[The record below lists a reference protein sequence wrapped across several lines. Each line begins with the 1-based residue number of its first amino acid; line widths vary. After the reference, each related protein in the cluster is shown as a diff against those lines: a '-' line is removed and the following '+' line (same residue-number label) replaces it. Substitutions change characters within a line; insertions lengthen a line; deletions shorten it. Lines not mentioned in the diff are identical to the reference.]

1 MLYNDKKRNDSLL
14 EERNKQMA
22 FVTTG
27 EMLRKAQA
35 GSYAVGAFN
44 AENLEM
50 VQAIIAAAEAENA
63 PVIIQT
69 TPGTLKYAGPECFAG
84 LVSRLARDAKVSVA
98 LHLDHGNSYELAEKC
113 AREGYTSLMIDGSK
127 LPYEENITLT
137 RRVVAMAGGLPVEAE
152 LGTVGG
158 KEDGMEAKPQYT
170 DPDQAADFVSRTG
183 ISSFAVA
190 IGTAHGIY
198 KGEPKLDLDRLAL
211 VRTRVD
217 IPLVLHGTSGVPED
231 QVRACIARGICKVN
245 YATELRQVFTKAV
258 RRALVELPDAFD
270 PKKYLAE
277 GRKDVQERVRELI
290 RLLGSSGKG

>member
-1 MLYNDKKRNDSLL
+1 MP
-14 EERNKQMA
+14 

-27 EMLRKAQA
+27 EMLKKAQA
-35 GSYAVGAFN
+35 GGYAVGAFN

-63 PVIIQT
+63 PVMIQT
-69 TPGTLKYAGPECFAG
+69 TPGTLKYAGPKCFAG
-84 LVSRLARDAKVSVA
+84 LVSRFARDASVPVA
-98 LHLDHGNSYELAEKC
+98 LHLDHGNSYELAEEC

-127 LPYEENITLT
+127 LPYEENIALT
-137 RRVVAMAGGLPVEAE
+137 RRVVAMACGLPVEAE

-170 DPDQAADFVSRTG
+170 DPDQAADFVRQTG

-198 KGEPKLDLDRLAL
+198 KGEPKLDLDRLSE
-211 VRTRVD
+211 VRERVD

-245 YATELRQVFTKAV
+245 YATELRQVFTAAV
-258 RRALVELPDAFD
+258 RKALSDLPDAFD

-277 GRKDVQERVRELI
+277 GRKAVQARVQELI
-290 RLLGSSGKG
+290 RLLGSSGKA

>member
-1 MLYNDKKRNDSLL
+1 MP
-14 EERNKQMA
+14 
-22 FVTTG
+22 FVQTG
-27 EMLRKAQA
+27 EMLEKAQQ

-44 AENLEM
+44 AENMEM

-69 TPGTLKYAGPECFAG
+69 TPGTLKYAGPKCFAS
-84 LVSRLARDAKVSVA
+84 LVGRLAKDAAVPVA
-98 LHLDHGNSYELAEKC
+98 LHLDHGNSYELAEEC

-127 LPYEENITLT
+127 MPFDGNAELT
-137 RRVVAMAGGLPVEAE
+137 RRVVEMAKGLPVEAE

-170 DPDQAADFVSRTG
+170 DPDEAAAFVRMTG

-190 IGTAHGIY
+190 IGTAHGVY
-198 KGEPKLDLDRLAL
+198 KGEPKLDLDRLSE
-211 VRTRVD
+211 VRAKVD

-231 QVRACIARGICKVN
+231 QVRECIRRGICKVN
-245 YATELRQVFTKAV
+245 YATDLRIAFTNGVKKAI
-258 RRALVELPDAFD
+258 ESNPDAFD

-277 GRKDVQERVRELI
+277 GRKAVQARVQELI
-290 RLLGSSGKG
+290 RLLGSSGKA

>member
-1 MLYNDKKRNDSLL
+1 MP
-14 EERNKQMA
+14 
-22 FVTTG
+22 FTTTH
-27 EMLRKAQA
+27 EMLKKAQA
-35 GSYAVGAFN
+35 GNYAVGAFN

-69 TPGTLKYAGPECFAG
+69 TPGTLKYAGPNCFAG
-84 LVSRLARDAKVSVA
+84 LVKRLARDAKVPVA

-113 AREGYTSLMIDGSK
+113 AEEGYTSLMIDGSK
-127 LPYEENITLT
+127 LPYEENIALT
-137 RRVVAMAGGLPVEAE
+137 RAVVEMAGSLPVEAE

-170 DPDQAADFVSRTG
+170 DPDQAADFVARTG

-190 IGTAHGIY
+190 IGTAHGVY
-198 KGEPKLDLDRLAL
+198 KGEPKLDLDRLAQ
-211 VRTRVD
+211 VRSRVD

-231 QVRACIARGICKVN
+231 QVRGCIARGICKVN
-245 YATELRQVFTKAV
+245 YATELRQVFTAAV
-258 RRALVELPDAFD
+258 RKALADLPDAYD

-277 GRKDVQERVRELI
+277 GRKAVQARVQELI
-290 RLLGSSGKG
+290 RLLGSDGKA

>member
-1 MLYNDKKRNDSLL
+1 MP
-14 EERNKQMA
+14 
-22 FVTTG
+22 FVTTR
-27 EMLRKAQA
+27 EMLRQAQE
-35 GSYAVGAFN
+35 GGYAVGAFN
-44 AENLEM
+44 VENLEM
-50 VQAIIAAAEAENA
+50 VQAIIAAAETENA

-84 LVSRLARDAKVSVA
+84 IMSRMARNAKVPAA

-127 LPYEENITLT
+127 LPFDENVTLT
-137 RRVVAMAGGLPVEAE
+137 RRVVAMAGSLPVEAE

-170 DPDQAADFVSRTG
+170 DPEEAADFAARTG

-198 KGEPKLDLDRLAL
+198 KGEPKLDLDRLSA
-211 VRTRVD
+211 VREKLT

-231 QVRACIARGICKVN
+231 QVKECIRRGICKVN
-245 YATELRQVFTKAV
+245 YATDLRIAFTAGVKQAI
-258 RRALVELPDAFD
+258 AAQPEAYD

-277 GRKDVQERVRELI
+277 GRRAVQERVQELI
-290 RLLGSSGKG
+290 RLLGSSGKA

>member
-1 MLYNDKKRNDSLL
+1 
-14 EERNKQMA
+14 MA

-27 EMLRKAQA
+27 EMLKKAQA
-35 GSYAVGAFN
+35 GGYAVGAFN

-50 VQAIIAAAEAENA
+50 AQAIIAAAEAENA

-84 LVSRLARDAKVSVA
+84 LVSRLARDAKIPAA
-98 LHLDHGNSYELAEKC
+98 LHLDHGNSYALAEKC

-127 LPYEENITLT
+127 LPYEENIALT
-137 RRVVAMAGGLPVEAE
+137 RQVVAMAGSLPVEAE

-170 DPDQAADFVSRTG
+170 DPDEAADFVSRTG

-198 KGEPKLDLDRLAL
+198 KGEPKLDLDRLAK
-211 VRTRVD
+211 VRARVD

-231 QVRACIARGICKVN
+231 QVRGCIERGICKVN
-245 YATELRQVFTKAV
+245 YATELRQVFTAAV
-258 RRALVELPDAFD
+258 RKALAELPDAYD

-277 GRKDVQERVRELI
+277 GRKAVQARVQELI
-290 RLLGSSGKG
+290 RLLGSDGKA

>member
-1 MLYNDKKRNDSLL
+1 MP
-14 EERNKQMA
+14 
-22 FVTTG
+22 FVSSG

-35 GSYAVGAFN
+35 GGYAVGAFN
-44 AENLEM
+44 AENMEM
-50 VQAIIAAAEAENA
+50 VQAIIAAAVAERA

-69 TPGTLKYAGPECFAG
+69 TPGTLKYAGPKCFAG
-84 LVSRLARDAKVSVA
+84 LVSRLADKAEVPVA
-98 LHLDHGNSYELAEKC
+98 LHLDHGNSYELAEEC
-113 AREGYTSLMIDGSK
+113 AGEGYTSLMIDGSK
-127 LPYEENITLT
+127 LPYEENISLT
-137 RRVVAMAGGLPVEAE
+137 RRVAVMAGDIPVEAE

-198 KGEPKLDLDRLAL
+198 KGEPKLDLDRLAE
-211 VRTRVD
+211 VRARVD

-231 QVRACIARGICKVN
+231 QVRACIACGICKVN
-245 YATELRQVFTKAV
+245 YATELRQVFTAAV
-258 RRALVELPDAFD
+258 RRTLAELPDAYD

-277 GRKDVQERVRELI
+277 GRKAVQARVQELI
-290 RLLGSSGKG
+290 RLLGSNGKAG